1 MSERKPMSRTVR
13 FEVFK
18 RDKFTCQYCGKKAP
32 DVVLH
37 VDHIHPVAEGG
48 TNEMMN
54 LISACADC
62 NGGKGARLLDDASVV
77 DKQRAQIE
85 ELEERRQQLE
95 MMLEWRRLA
104 EQSKR
109 EEVDVVDDAI
119 AAKSGFNVNENG
131 KADIRRWLKR
141 YSLDLLLRAVDES
154 FETYLIYNDDKP
166 TDPSW
171 NTAFS
176 RIPSVANVLAQ
187 EESKPYLREL
197 LYIQGIVRNR
207 IGWKRYDCVDL
218 LERAV
223 LAGAALES
231 VKAFAKSVDDINEF
245 EAGINDF
252 LQKQARKS

>member
-1 MSERKPMSRTVR
+1 MSERKPLSRTVR

-37 VDHIHPVAEGG
+37 ADHIHPVAEGG
-48 TNEMMN
+48 TNDIMN
-54 LISACADC
+54 LVTACADC

-77 DKQRAQIE
+77 EKQRAQIE

-109 EEVDVVDDAI
+109 EAVDVVDDAI
-119 AAKSGFNVNENG
+119 SEKSGFRVNENG

-154 FETYLIYNDDKP
+154 FETYLVYHDDKP

-207 IGWKRYDCVDL
+207 IKWKRYDCIDL

-223 LAGAALES
+223 QAGATLES
-231 VKAFAKSVDDINEF
+231 IKAFAKSVDEIDEF
-245 EAGINDF
+245 EAGINGF